1 MKKKCGER
9 NVPLRILAL
18 TVIGAGA
25 SLAADHFV
33 RDPTLASG
41 GFRVLSFPEM
51 AIPFSGSY
59 LVGFVFGLAGVTVK
73 GALMRAASRERRN
86 SIAKAMVDVASRWP
100 RVRLVVLSILII
112 GLVFFL
118 DYVLV
123 GLSSICVLLGAV
135 SSPVVE

>member
-1 MKKKCGER
+1 MKKNCGER
-9 NVPLRILAL
+9 NVPLRLLAL
-18 TVIGAGA
+18 TVLGAGV
-25 SLAADHFV
+25 SLSLDHFA

-41 GFRVLSFPEM
+41 GFRVLSSPGM

-59 LVGFVFGLAGVTVK
+59 LVGYVFGLAVVSVK
-73 GALMRAASRERRN
+73 VALKRAASRERQN
-86 SIAKAMVDVASRWP
+86 SIAKAMVGVASRRP

-135 SSPVVE
+135 SSSVVE